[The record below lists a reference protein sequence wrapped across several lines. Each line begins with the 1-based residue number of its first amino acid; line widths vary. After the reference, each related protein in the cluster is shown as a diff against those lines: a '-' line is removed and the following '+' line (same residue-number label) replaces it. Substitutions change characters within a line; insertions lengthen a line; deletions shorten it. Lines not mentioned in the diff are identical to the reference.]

1 MSTEKPS
8 KRFWIGLDIYLNMY
22 FHPPGLAP
30 FYIIPRKN
38 ILLESYHMNNSK
50 EVNYKHAHSG
60 IGKAPMPT
68 K

>member
-8 KRFWIGLDIYLNMY
+8 KRFWIGLDVYLNMY

-30 FYIIPRKN
+30 FYVIPHKN

-50 EVNYKHAHSG
+50 EVKL
-60 IGKAPMPT
+60 
-68 K
+68 